1 MKHLL
6 PVLILITGFSASGWA
21 DSESAQP
28 ADLPDAT
35 QLQSDIETDANSAAS
50 PYPHGAPRKNNRE
63 LNDSISTA
71 VLDAVIQALENDPN
85 LSATDKQDITGE
97 LQTKRRMG
105 GWSGWGDWG
114 NQGMKRRSFGFG
126 KTIVAALSILLI
138 FGTPI
143 MLVAA
148 VLYASHRKRRLARD
162 MASEFLASG
171 QPVPPEVWK
180 GFAGDTSPR
189 SNLHKGMIMLGA
201 SAGVFVCFW
210 LIGSM
215 KAAYLALI
223 PLCIGIAQLL
233 IWILEKPRKK
243 DQENITG
250 V

>member
-6 PVLILITGFSASGWA
+6 PVLILIAGFPTLGWA

-28 ADLPDAT
+28 AELPDAA
-35 QLQSDIETDANSAAS
+35 QLQSDLETDANSAAS
-50 PYPHGAPRKNNRE
+50 PYPHGTPRIYSRE
-63 LNDSISTA
+63 LNDNMSTA
-71 VLDAVIQALENDPN
+71 ILDAVTQALKNDPN
-85 LSATDKQDITGE
+85 LSATDKEDITGE
-97 LQTKRRMG
+97 LQTKRHMV

-114 NQGMKRRSFGFG
+114 EQGMRRRGFGFG
-126 KTIVAALSILLI
+126 KTLIVALSLLI

-148 VLYASHRKRRLARD
+148 VLYASHRKRRLACD

-180 GFAGDTSPR
+180 GLAGDTSPR

-233 IWILEKPRKK
+233 IWILEKPGNK
-243 DQENITG
+243 DQENTTG